1 MSDLMMFLIVGGALG
16 VLALLSVAMWILILH
31 KSHTEWRLAADNYRF
46 TSSAWSETSADTPSQ
61 SAR

>member
-16 VLALLSVAMWILILH
+16 VLALLCVATWILILH

-46 TSSAWSETSADTPSQ
+46 TSSVWNETSADTPSQ

>member
-1 MSDLMMFLIVGGALG
+1 MSDLIMFLIVGGLLG
-16 VLALLSVAMWILILH
+16 VLALLSAVIWILILH

-46 TSSAWSETSADTPSQ
+46 TSSAWNGTSADTPSQ

>member
-16 VLALLSVAMWILILH
+16 VLALLCVAMWILILH

-46 TSSAWSETSADTPSQ
+46 TSSAWNGTSADTPSQ
-61 SAR
+61 PAR

>member
-16 VLALLSVAMWILILH
+16 VLALLCVAMWILILH
-31 KSHTEWRLAADNYRF
+31 KSHTEWRLAADNYRL
-46 TSSAWSETSADTPSQ
+46 TSSAWNETSADTPSQ